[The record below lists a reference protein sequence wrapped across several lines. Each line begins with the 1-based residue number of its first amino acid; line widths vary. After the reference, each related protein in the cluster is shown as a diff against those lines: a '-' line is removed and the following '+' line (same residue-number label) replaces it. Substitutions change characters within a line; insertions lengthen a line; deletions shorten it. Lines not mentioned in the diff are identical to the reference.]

1 MCETICR
8 KKNEPSVTVYHP
20 FLLLHDRL
28 GVVTVAYRAWSI
40 CAGARTPWNAFPSA
54 TGGERY
60 PWVVMTNSESSLTD
74 REDENDLWPPCF
86 QVYQPLRVHDGRSTV
101 AGITCLSNAVW
112 KLFRKK
118 KSQNICILRCCRTFY
133 SSLSLQIYD
142 LLEGN
147 SEWLWL
153 FIRPKAPPALQSLIR
168 CFLCP
173 AHSDKVNYSSA
184 FHHSHIHISNQSHIE
199 WTSL

>member
-101 AGITCLSNAVW
+101 AGITCRSNAVW

-118 KSQNICILRCCRTFY
+118 KKVRTSASCDAVGLFTPLYHYRFMISLRVIQNDYGF
-133 SSLSLQIYD
+133 
-142 LLEGN
+142 LLA
-147 SEWLWL
+147 
-153 FIRPKAPPALQSLIR
+153 PKLHLP
-168 CFLCP
+168 
-173 AHSDKVNYSSA
+173 
-184 FHHSHIHISNQSHIE
+184 SNH
-199 WTSL
+199 